1 MIVKDHD
8 AGKRARLRLKLPLMV
23 GARGSHRA
31 SKRCETVALYER
43 AIREAIRLSPTG
55 EAVVERPATR

>member
-23 GARGSHRA
+23 VPRGSDARPI
-31 SKRCETVALYER
+31 RCETVAVYER
-43 AIREAIRLSPTG
+43 AVRAALRRSPTG
-55 EAVVERPATR
+55 EAIVERR